1 MLERLYEGSANIS
14 LFDKSYEAY
23 VIFRPNSGDII
34 VRIPHTREIDG
45 WRLLEKVRSE
55 GFFGKKCNLENLEL
69 LTPLGKIRKD
79 SLSLYPV
86 LVSPGPSSVF
96 DSFVLKIAYSS
107 HAGIATFVFRP
118 VESFLVFE
126 GQFEGDSESSVYDS
140 CYYELLFSGFRS
152 QFPGVPGVPVGLGKD
167 LYLYLQAG
175 KENKSSSLEKEFPDF
190 RGDFV
195 LIRSNLDLF
204 ESSMRDDLY
213 KVLSLL
219 NGGKVSLALG
229 YKNEKSGFK
238 IAFNLSTG
246 SRAGFGGV
254 GNPFKAKDF
263 NEYLVETFIKNYLSY
278 VRQAKKED
286 KRRFKLFVEYF
297 IEGISMNAILESKLI
312 TLYTALE
319 IMDDADTLTKNSLEK
334 AYGLEENKAE
344 FFARLRNE
352 IVHNG
357 LSVREAV
364 EKIPNDVRSKSKGRR
379 NLDISFL
386 GERKDWAC
394 YQFLVCMLY
403 KKMLHLIGTDDLI
416 EKLKFDS
423 CVVAS

>member
-14 LFDKSYEAY
+14 LFGKSYEAY

-45 WRLLEKVRSE
+45 WRLFEKVRSE

-86 LVSPGPSSVF
+86 LVSPGPFSVF

-118 VESFLVFE
+118 VESFLVFD
-126 GQFEGDSESSVYDS
+126 GQFDIDSESSVYDS
-140 CYYELLFSGFRS
+140 SYYELLFSGFRS
-152 QFPGVPGVPVGLGKD
+152 QFLSVPGVKVDLEEGL
-167 LYLYLQAG
+167 LYLQAG
-175 KENKSSSLEKEFPDF
+175 KENKSSSLEKDFPDF
-190 RGDFV
+190 RGDFI

-204 ESSMRDDLY
+204 ELRDDLY
-213 KVLSLL
+213 EVLSLL
-219 NGGKVSLALG
+219 NGSKVSLTLG
-229 YKNEKSGFK
+229 YKNEKSEFK

-246 SRAGFGGV
+246 NRAGFDSI

-263 NEYLVETFIKNYLSY
+263 NEYLVETFIKDYSSY

-286 KRRFKLFVEYF
+286 KRRIKLFVEYF
-297 IEGISMNAILESKLI
+297 IEGISMDAILESKLI

-319 IMDDADTLTKNSLEK
+319 IMDDADTLTKDSLEK

-394 YQFLVCMLY
+394 YQFLVCVLY
-403 KKMLHLIGTDDLI
+403 KKLLHLIGADDLI
-416 EKLKFDS
+416 EKLEFDS

>member
-14 LFDKSYEAY
+14 LFGKSYEAY

-45 WRLLEKVRSE
+45 WRLFEKVRSE

-86 LVSPGPSSVF
+86 LVSPGPFSVF

-118 VESFLVFE
+118 VESFLVFD
-126 GQFEGDSESSVYDS
+126 GQFDIDSESSVYDS
-140 CYYELLFSGFRS
+140 SYYELLFSGFRS
-152 QFPGVPGVPVGLGKD
+152 QFLSVPGVKVDLEEGL
-167 LYLYLQAG
+167 LYLQAG
-175 KENKSSSLEKEFPDF
+175 KENKSSSLEKDFPDF
-190 RGDFV
+190 RGDFI

-204 ESSMRDDLY
+204 ELRDDLY
-213 KVLSLL
+213 EVLSLL
-219 NGGKVSLALG
+219 NGSKVSLTLG
-229 YKNEKSGFK
+229 YKNEKSEFK

-246 SRAGFGGV
+246 NRAGFDSI

-263 NEYLVETFIKNYLSY
+263 NEYLVETFIKDYLSY

-286 KRRFKLFVEYF
+286 KRRIKLFVEYF
-297 IEGISMNAILESKLI
+297 IEGISMDAILESKLI

-319 IMDDADTLTKNSLEK
+319 IMDDADTLTKDSLEK

-352 IVHNG
+352 IVHIG

-394 YQFLVCMLY
+394 YQFLVCVLY
-403 KKMLHLIGTDDLI
+403 KKLLHLIGADDLI
-416 EKLKFDS
+416 EKLEFDS

>member
-14 LFDKSYEAY
+14 LFGKSYEAY

-45 WRLLEKVRSE
+45 WGFLEKVRSE
-55 GFFGKKCNLENLEL
+55 GFFGKEYNLENLEL

-79 SLSLYPV
+79 SLRLYPV
-86 LVSPGPSSVF
+86 LVSPGPSSIF
-96 DSFVLKIAYSS
+96 DSFVLKVAYSS

-118 VESFLVFE
+118 EESFLVFD
-126 GQFEGDSESSVYDS
+126 GQFDIDSESSVYDGS
-140 CYYELLFSGFRS
+140 YYELLFSDFRS
-152 QFPGVPGVPVGLGKD
+152 QFLRVPGVKIDLGEGL
-167 LYLYLQAG
+167 LYLQAG

-190 RGDFV
+190 QGDFV
-195 LIRSNLDLF
+195 LIRSNLNLF

-229 YKNEKSGFK
+229 CKNEKRGFK

-263 NEYLVETFIKNYLSY
+263 NEDLVETFIKNYLSY

-297 IEGISMNAILESKLI
+297 IEGISMNAILESRLI

-319 IMDDADTLTKNSLEK
+319 IMDDADTLTKESLKK
-334 AYGLEENKAE
+334 AYKLEENEAE
-344 FFARLRNE
+344 LFARLRNE

-386 GERKDWAC
+386 GEQKDWAC
-394 YQFLVCMLY
+394 YQFLVCVLY
-403 KKMLHLIGTDDLI
+403 KKLLHLIGADDLI
-416 EKLKFDS
+416 EKLEFDL